1 MCAGGG
7 RVLGELDERTGSAP
21 LQGARGCAA
30 KQKKEGKKPKQRD
43 RAPPGEAVEP
53 CVCRH
58 RLFAASRG
66 RGSSVPPPHFSGPM
80 ADRDVTH

>member
-1 MCAGGG
+1 MSW
-7 RVLGELDERTGSAP
+7 TS
-21 LQGARGCAA
+21 ARGLHHC
-30 KQKKEGKKPKQRD
+30 KVRGVVQQNKKKKEKKPKQRD
-43 RAPPGEAVEP
+43 RASPGEAVEP
-53 CVCRH
+53 CACRH